1 MINVVF
7 YEENK
12 NLIGFEISGHSGYAE
27 IGNDI
32 ICASVSSAAFMVAN
46 TITEILRIKGA
57 QIKVEDAYL
66 KFLLSSE
73 DAKLAKTHLDGFL
86 LHMKTLAND
95 YSEYIICKRKRIKE

>member
-27 IGNDI
+27 IGSDI
-32 ICASVSSAAFMVAN
+32 ICASVSSAAYMVAN
-46 TITEILRIKGA
+46 TITEILRINTA
-57 QIKVEDAYL
+57 DIAVADAYF
-66 KFLLSSE
+66 KFVLNSD
-73 DAKLAKTHLDGFL
+73 DAKVAKAHLDGFL

-95 YSEYIICKRKRIKE
+95 YNEYIICKKKKIK